1 MKQRP
6 TVLAM
11 LRTLVGCVLL
21 IAQARVLAYGQSG
34 ADRPP
39 KGAATSN
46 RVVVVRA
53 GRLFDGKSDK
63 LSNDQVVVV
72 QGSRITNVGPVSRN
86 QPRFVGM
93 CQNFTLPLRVPGAAA
108 LFGKTSAVTSTSR
121 VTTSARS
128 SFTRMFTRSTRARL
142 RTISAYTHGITA
154 NFPGQSVRLCGHAIH
169 VDSCGSHSPG
179 MR

>member
-1 MKQRP
+1 
-6 TVLAM
+6 M

-72 QGSRITNVGPVSRN
+72 QGSRIADVGPAD
-86 QPRFVGM
+86 
-93 CQNFTLPLRVPGAAA
+93 RVKPPAGADI
-108 LFGKTSAVTSTSR
+108 LDLS
-121 VTTSARS
+121 
-128 SFTRMFTRSTRARL
+128 RSTVLPGLIDAH
-142 RTISAYTHGITA
+142 THLFLT
-154 NFPGQSVRLCGHAIH
+154 
-169 VDSCGSHSPG
+169 
-179 MR
+179 